1 MQVYSDG
8 DLRIKILEDVS
19 KQMWTVNPEC
29 VTLVQRYPVTDQQ
42 EPADVL
48 MQFEE
53 NPSNSQPPVTSP
65 VVDRPEMRMLISKVA
80 RGNLEYVK
88 ELYETDKSIV
98 RFILSIYWCKHHD
111 LSLRAYF

>member
-29 VTLVQRYPVTDQQ
+29 VALVQRYPVTDQQ
-42 EPADVL
+42 EPADAL

-65 VVDRPEMRMLISKVA
+65 VVDRPEMRLLISKVA

-88 ELYETDKSIV
+88 ELFETDKSIV
-98 RFILSIYWCKHHD
+98 NIFELLFENMFHD
-111 LSLRAYF
+111 